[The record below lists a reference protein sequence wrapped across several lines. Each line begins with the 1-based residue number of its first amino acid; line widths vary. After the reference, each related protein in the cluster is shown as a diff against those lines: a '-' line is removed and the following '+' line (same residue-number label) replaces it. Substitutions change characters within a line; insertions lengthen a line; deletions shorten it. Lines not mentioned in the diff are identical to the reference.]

1 MSRRTDRR
9 SPRCRRVGL
18 LQGDR
23 LSLLSLA
30 LTSQL
35 GLFHPASPQP
45 EVGAQYCDHGC
56 SELHPSVDTFKG
68 MWIENIWLQ
77 AWHTRFSPTRRGIQD
92 SGPTWFGRVAGL
104 ALLDMTSLVPVS
116 PPFAPPAFQPRTRPM
131 GRWADGP
138 VSTSGHPSVIALTYD
153 QSYHQTSIN
162 TVILGARR
170 NPRPHRRS
178 LP

>member
-1 MSRRTDRR
+1 MSRRTDHR
-9 SPRCRRVGL
+9 SPRCRCDGL

-68 MWIENIWLQ
+68 RWIENIWLQ
-77 AWHTRFSPTRRGIQD
+77 AWHTRFSPTRIGIQD
-92 SGPTWFGRVAGL
+92 SGPTWFGRIAGL
-104 ALLDMTSLVPVS
+104 ALFDMTSLVPVS
-116 PPFAPPAFQPRTRPM
+116 TPFAPPAFQPRTRPM
-131 GRWADGP
+131 GRWADSP
-138 VSTSGHPSVIALTYD
+138 VSTSGHPSVITLTYD